1 MDKRIHYPRK
11 DKPVLNIEKGSVGIG
26 GSQTGIY
33 PNKSPGGWNIIGK
46 TPINLFDINRKS
58 PCFIKAGDK
67 IKFVSIS
74 KKEFQ
79 LIIIQLESN
88 IYKIN
93 KTLLND

>member
-1 MDKRIHYPRK
+1 MDLK
-11 DKPVLNIEKGSVGIG
+11 LL
-26 GSQTGIY
+26 
-33 PNKSPGGWNIIGK
+33 GGWNIIGK

-79 LIIIQLESN
+79 LISIQLESN
-88 IYKIN
+88 IYKLN